1 MNIEYGKNEFSSK
14 NRFSIITFI
23 AKLIW
28 QMSVFSQNKQI
39 PLRIEIGT
47 RALISWGIALVVRR
61 IGLTKSTVVNN
72 FLALSIW
79 M

>member
-14 NRFSIITFI
+14 NRSSIITFI

-28 QMSVFSQNKQI
+28 QMFVSSQNKQI